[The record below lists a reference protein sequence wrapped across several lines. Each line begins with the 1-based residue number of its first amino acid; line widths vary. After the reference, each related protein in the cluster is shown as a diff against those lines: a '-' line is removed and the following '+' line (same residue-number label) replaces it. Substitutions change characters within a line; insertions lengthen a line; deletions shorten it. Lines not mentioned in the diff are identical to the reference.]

1 MYFNFIRVLLLQKV
15 VPALWRHAQY
25 TFLLYV
31 HANSLPHLPP
41 QQTSHTGEHHCLSG
55 IPTTNMTDGRV
66 FDQSSCTDRK
76 PSSWV
81 PTLQQSCSPP
91 PALC

>member
-31 HANSLPHLPP
+31 HANSLRHLPSG
-41 QQTSHTGEHHCLSG
+41 QNRCTEGNHYLSS
-55 IPTTNMTDGRV
+55 IPTANVTEGCM
-66 FDQSSCTDRK
+66 FDQGFRAGHG
-76 PSSWV
+76 PGG
-81 PTLQQSCSPP
+81 
-91 PALC
+91 

>member
-41 QQTSHTGEHHCLSG
+41 QQTSHTGEHHYLSD
-55 IPTTNMTDGRV
+55 IPTTSMTEGRA
-66 FDQSSCTDRK
+66 FD
-76 PSSWV
+76 
-81 PTLQQSCSPP
+81 
-91 PALC
+91 